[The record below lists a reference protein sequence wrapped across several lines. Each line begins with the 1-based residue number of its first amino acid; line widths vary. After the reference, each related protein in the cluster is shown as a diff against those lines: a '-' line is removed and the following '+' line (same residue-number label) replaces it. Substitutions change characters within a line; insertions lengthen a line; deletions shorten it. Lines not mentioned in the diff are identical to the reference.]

1 MKNVEVENSRRSA
14 ASNSMIS
21 ALAADPE
28 EQESQPPLG
37 MGQRRMSLRT
47 SLGWD
52 KQKAATLDQ
61 HDEANEKGEEEE
73 EYDEEQE

>member
-1 MKNVEVENSRRSA
+1 MKNVEAENSRRNA

-21 ALAADPE
+21 ALAADPD

-52 KQKAATLDQ
+52 
-61 HDEANEKGEEEE
+61 
-73 EYDEEQE
+73 